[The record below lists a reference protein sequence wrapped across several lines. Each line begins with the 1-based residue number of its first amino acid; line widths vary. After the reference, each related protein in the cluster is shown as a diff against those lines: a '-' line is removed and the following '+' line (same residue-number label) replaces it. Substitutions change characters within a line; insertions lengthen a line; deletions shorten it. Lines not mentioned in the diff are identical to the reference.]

1 MLVTNNIHLNNNLLG
16 IFLRGKLQPV
26 TAIIFFQNKLL
37 INTKTGKKMAD
48 PVWKLTS
55 FQR

>member
-1 MLVTNNIHLNNNLLG
+1 MLVTNNSHLNNNLLG
-16 IFLRGKLQPV
+16 IFSRGKLQPV

-48 PVWKLTS
+48 PV
-55 FQR
+55 